1 MGPGRKRKVRMPLTS
16 KPSTVVA
23 NKRFTVGN
31 TSDKTAEGTVAVG
44 IDRNEKEFLV
54 HSVGRQSESIALH
67 AVATALGNGRVVPF
81 ADYVAVV
88 KDHGNLAKLAKAVA
102 DATDAPKPKAAPAST
117 PTS

>member
-16 KPSTVVA
+16 KPATMVA

-88 KDHGNLAKLAKAVA
+88 KDPGTPAKLAKAVA
-102 DATDAPKPKAAPAST
+102 DATDAPKPKAPAST